1 MFQVLRCA
9 GGADW
14 FARALDRLRL
24 LLPLALA
31 AATSACIQAQSFVD
45 PAHTQ
50 IAREPVPVVATPRP
64 AQLLFE
70 FRTKGN
76 PNAAATEQLRPRVY
90 MALSETRAFSEI
102 SSTPAANGR
111 TLAITM
117 NNFPLTEDAAARGVG
132 VGLTFGLVGA
142 MVSDGYT
149 FDATLG
155 EPGRPAATRSFKH
168 AIHSTVGNAA
178 GPPGLQPV
186 TPSEAINQV
195 VDELV
200 RRLVGD
206 LARDGA
212 L

>member
-1 MFQVLRCA
+1 MFRFVRRVSCA
-9 GGADW
+9 A
-14 FARALDRLRL
+14 AIAHALHRLRL
-24 LLPLALA
+24 LLPIALA
-31 AATSACIQAQSFVD
+31 AATSACIQAQSYVD
-45 PAHTQ
+45 PAHAQATR
-50 IAREPVPVVATPRP
+50 APLPLVATPRP
-64 AQLLFE
+64 TQLLFE

-76 PNAAATEQLRPRVY
+76 PNAAATEQLRPRVF
-90 MALSETRAFSEI
+90 MSLSETRAFSEI

-111 TLAITM
+111 TLAITLD
-117 NNFPLTEDAAARGVG
+117 NVPLTDDAAARGFG

-142 MVSDGYT
+142 MVTDGYA
-149 FDATLG
+149 FDATLS

-168 AIHSTVGNAA
+168 AIHSTIGNAA

-206 LARDGA
+206 LTRDGA

>member
-1 MFQVLRCA
+1 MFQFARRAWGAASFSHVLR
-9 GGADW
+9 
-14 FARALDRLRL
+14 RLRL

-50 IAREPVPVVATPRP
+50 AAREPLPPVATPRP

-76 PNAAATEQLRPRVY
+76 PNAAATEQLRARVF
-90 MALSETRAFSEI
+90 MSLTETRAFSAI
-102 SSTPAANGR
+102 SSTPAPNGR

-117 NNFPLTEDAAARGVG
+117 NNFPVTEDAAARGFG

-142 MVSDGYT
+142 MVTDGYT
-149 FDATLG
+149 FDATLS
-155 EPGRPAATRSFKH
+155 EPGRTATTRSFKH
-168 AIHSTVGNAA
+168 AIHSTVGNTA

-206 LARDGA
+206 LTRDGA